1 MFKKLIILTIL
12 LNSGI
17 LLWGNPVK
25 DLIRSTGSSEDF
37 PGASYITVFDSTHVD
52 VQESGLSYVNTHRLI
67 KILTPSGALDHRVIT
82 YGYDPLSAWVEIK
95 KIVIYRK
102 DGTTEEPDLSNVMDY
117 PAPARM
123 IYWGAR
129 EKMIEVGKLEPGDA
143 VEIFLF
149 KKGYTYALLLDGQT
163 QTEDERYIP
172 PMRGHFYD
180 IVPFWSHEPLLE
192 KVYIA
197 EIPENKT
204 VQYEFYNGEVRS
216 SATLAGDKMI
226 YNFTKTDIMPMKREP
241 NMLAWTDEAPEL
253 LISTSP
259 DWYAKSLWFHGV
271 NEDYGS
277 FESTPEIDTKVNEI
291 LEGALDFNDTIS
303 RLTHWVADE
312 IRYSGISM
320 GEGEGYT
327 LHTGEMNFTD
337 RCGVCKDKAGM
348 LITMLRAAG
357 LESYPA
363 MTMAGS
369 KINYIPADQ
378 FNHCVTVV
386 KNPEGDYELLDPTWV
401 PFIRELW
408 SSAEQQQNYLMGIP
422 EGADLAITPVSPPEK
437 HYFTIKGIAEVNKNG
452 DLKGKFTLQ
461 AEGQSDAS
469 IRRYFVRSY
478 KADWYRNMERQLQ
491 EISPAIKIK
500 TIDFG
505 DPYNYMS
512 GPITIKVTYE
522 VPEYAT
528 VLDNE
533 MIFDPVITKGI
544 FKAGMSHLNINTS
557 LDERKYGFR
566 DRCSRMVTLEENI
579 KIPEGYTPKTK
590 EWSESFGDQTAAF
603 EGDIIFKNNTL
614 TLKERITLG
623 KRVYKPEDWPM
634 FKKVVQQQKDFADRK
649 IVLINN

>member
-1 MFKKLIILTIL
+1 MFKKLIFLIIL

-17 LLWGNPVK
+17 LMWGNPVK
-25 DLIRSTGSSEDF
+25 ELISISGSAEDY
-37 PGASYITVFDSTHVD
+37 PGADYISVFDSTHVD
-52 VQESGLSYVNTHRLI
+52 VQESGLSYVNTHRLV

-95 KIVIYRK
+95 KVIIYRK
-102 DGTTEEPDLSNVMDY
+102 DGTTEELDMDNVLDY

-143 VEIFLF
+143 VEVFLF
-149 KKGYTYALLLDGQT
+149 KKGYTYALLLDGQP

-180 IVPFWSHEPLLE
+180 IVPFWSSEPVLE

-197 EIPENKT
+197 EIPEDKI

-216 SATLAGDKMI
+216 SASLIGDKMV
-226 YNFTKTDIMPMKREP
+226 YNFTKTGIMPMKREP

-253 LISTSP
+253 LISSSP

-277 FESTPEIDTKVNEI
+277 FESTPEIDGKVAEI
-291 LEGALDFNDTIS
+291 LEGARNFNDTIS

-386 KNPEGDYELLDPTWV
+386 KNPEGEYELLDPTWV

-422 EGADLAITPVSPPEK
+422 EGADLAVTPVSDPEN
-437 HYFTIKGIAEVNKNG
+437 HFFNITGSAELKENG
-452 DLKGKFTLQ
+452 DLKGKFILR

-478 KADWYRNMERQLQ
+478 KSDWYRNMKRQLQ
-491 EISPAIKIK
+491 EISPAIEIK
-500 TIDFG
+500 KMDFG
-505 DPYNYMS
+505 KPYDYMS
-512 GPITIKVTYE
+512 GPITITVEYKV
-522 VPEYAT
+522 PGYAR

-533 MIFDPVITKGI
+533 MILDPVITKGI
-544 FKAGMSHLNINTS
+544 FKAGMSHLYVNTS

-566 DRCSRMVTLEENI
+566 DRCSRLVQLEEKI
-579 KIPEGYTPKTK
+579 KIPDGYTPKTK
-590 EWSESFGDQTAAF
+590 EWSEKFGDATAEY
-603 EGDIIFKNNTL
+603 EGKIHFDNNTL
-614 TLKERITLG
+614 TLKERIRLG
-623 KRVYKPEDWPM
+623 KRVYEPEDWPI